1 MSTTAQWIFNAAIFA
16 LDEQDDTGTA
26 DHEDTEDYKNRSI
39 SILNSLI
46 AQTYHYSDGYTVA
59 TAGSRPIPAL
69 VAGWTDDVP
78 VDDILARTALPYGL
92 AYMLVLSDRPAL
104 ANNLKLLYDEAL
116 SDIRSRIPGESE
128 QITDLYGITGY
139 SDE

>member
-1 MSTTAQWIFNAAIFA
+1 
-16 LDEQDDTGTA
+16 
-26 DHEDTEDYKNRSI
+26 
-39 SILNSLI
+39 
-46 AQTYHYSDGYTVA
+46 
-59 TAGSRPIPAL
+59 
-69 VAGWTDDVP
+69 VP